1 MKMREEEAQLARGD
15 YEACKEMAELLHSF
29 TFEVQSC
36 GRSGQEEL
44 DKAREKAKDVVKRL
58 VNYL

>member
-1 MKMREEEAQLARGD
+1 MEMRKEQAQLARGD

-29 TFEVQSC
+29 SFEVQAC
-36 GRSGQEEL
+36 GRSGTKEL
-44 DKAREKAKDVVKRL
+44 ERAREKSKDVIKRL